1 MFALK
6 ISIILQLTGALD
18 VLAGVLLL
26 LFAQPGGLSSGL
38 MLVLIGSCLF
48 VLGRLLLSM
57 ELRRFRFQPDGGDGR
72 QAMVRSALVRAR
84 QKNPSGRNPFQ
95 LKR

>member
-18 VLAGVLLL
+18 ALAGVLLL

-38 MLVLIGSCLF
+38 MLVLVGSCLF

-57 ELRRFRFQPDGGDGR
+57 ELRRFRFQPDGEGR
-72 QAMVRSALVRAR
+72 EAMVRSALVRAR
-84 QKNPSGRNPFQ
+84 QKNPPGRNPFQ